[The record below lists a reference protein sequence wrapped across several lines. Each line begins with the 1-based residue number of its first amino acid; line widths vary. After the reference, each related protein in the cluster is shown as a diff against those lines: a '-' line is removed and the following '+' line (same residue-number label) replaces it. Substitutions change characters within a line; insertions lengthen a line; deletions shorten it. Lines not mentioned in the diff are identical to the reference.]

1 MSRTLFA
8 TVRGDYDW
16 ICLAIQNLVVR
27 SRSEASPMKPKRAAI
42 YVRVS
47 TGEQNA
53 ELQLNELTEYAAFRR
68 WETVEIYADKMS
80 GAKDRRPALDR
91 LMTDAKRGMFDV
103 VAVWRFDRFARSTS
117 HLLRALEEFAALGI
131 DFVSLRESIDTSTPT
146 GKMIFTVLAAV
157 AELERST
164 IRERVIAG
172 QRAAKRRG
180 VRFGRPALEVDTDLA
195 LKLRKQGLSWRD
207 ISAEVGVPKDTLIRH
222 CQALPRMAC
231 PNQ

>member
-1 MSRTLFA
+1 MRRVKNSISNLSHHLTDILLGIPEAGARFA
-8 TVRGDYDW
+8 PE
-16 ICLAIQNLVVR
+16 AII
-27 SRSEASPMKPKRAAI
+27 MKPRRVAL

-53 ELQLNELTEYAAFRR
+53 DLQVNELTEYAAFRK
-68 WETVEIYADKMS
+68 WEVVETYSDKMS

-91 LMTDAKRGMFDV
+91 LMADAKRGKFDV

-117 HLLRALEEFAALGI
+117 HLLRALEEFAALGV

-164 IRERVIAG
+164 IRERVVAG
-172 QRAAKRRG
+172 QKAAKRRG
-180 VRFGRPALEVDTDLA
+180 VRFGRPLVEVDTVLVS
-195 LKLRKQGLSWRD
+195 KLRSQGCSWRD
-207 ISAEVGVPKDTLIRH
+207 IAEKTGVPKDTLCRRI
-222 CQALPRMAC
+222 AATA
-231 PNQ
+231 

>member
-1 MSRTLFA
+1 MRHVKDSISNRSCCLRVARPGISRTGAKFA
-8 TVRGDYDW
+8 AE
-16 ICLAIQNLVVR
+16 AIIV
-27 SRSEASPMKPKRAAI
+27 KPKRVAL
-42 YVRVS
+42 YTRVS

-53 ELQLNELTEYAAFRR
+53 DLQSNELTEYAAFRK
-68 WETVEIYADKMS
+68 WEIIDTYSDKMS
-80 GAKDRRPALDR
+80 GAKDKRPALDR
-91 LMTDAKRGMFDV
+91 LMADAKRGRFDV

-131 DFVSLRESIDTSTPT
+131 DFVSLKESIDTSTPT

-180 VRFGRPALEVDTDLA
+180 VRFGRPTVEVDTA
-195 LKLRKQGLSWRD
+195 LVGNLRSKGLSWRD
-207 ISAEVGVPKDTLIRH
+207 IAERTGVPKDTCIRASERG
-222 CQALPRMAC
+222 AL
-231 PNQ
+231 

>member
-1 MSRTLFA
+1 MSRTLFSSIRV
-8 TVRGDYDW
+8 TCGSICRTSQEQVLSSQRG
-16 ICLAIQNLVVR
+16 Q
-27 SRSEASPMKPKRAAI
+27 SFMKPKRVAL

-53 ELQLNELTEYAAFRR
+53 DLQVNELTEYAAFRK
-68 WETVEIYADKMS
+68 WERVETYADKMS

-91 LMTDAKRGMFDV
+91 LMSDAKRGRFDA

-131 DFVSLRESIDTSTPT
+131 DFVSLKESIDTSTPT
-146 GKMIFTVLAAV
+146 GKMVFTVLAAV

-164 IRERVIAG
+164 IRERVVAG

-180 VRFGRPALEVDTDLA
+180 VRFGRPTVAVDTDRA

-207 ISAEVGVPKDTLIRH
+207 ISVEVGVPKDTLIRH
-222 CQALPRMAC
+222 CETQE
-231 PNQ
+231 